1 MKPTLTF
8 DELIALTTVN
18 DCTECGLRHAS
29 VRTCEE
35 AREWDNFK
43 KGQSK

>member
-18 DCTECGLRHAS
+18 DCTECGLRHAA
-29 VRTCEE
+29 VRSCED
-35 AREWDNFK
+35 AKSYNDLKN
-43 KGQSK
+43 GDSK